1 MSEKVDAIIKGI
13 KETNEAINQ
22 QQWAQIHN
30 GDAYVNEDGLT
41 NYEQTFGL
49 QTVIDANYLPTD

>member
-13 KETNEAINQ
+13 HETNKAINE
-22 QQWAQIHN
+22 QWAQIYN

-41 NYEQTFGL
+41 NYEETFGL
-49 QTVIDANYLPTD
+49 QTVIEANYLPTD